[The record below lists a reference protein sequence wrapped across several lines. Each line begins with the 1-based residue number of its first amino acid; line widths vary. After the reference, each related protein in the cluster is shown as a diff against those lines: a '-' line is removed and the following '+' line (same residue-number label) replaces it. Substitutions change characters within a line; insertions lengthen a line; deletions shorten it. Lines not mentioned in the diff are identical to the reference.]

1 VLYLILIGL
10 LSLGLATIL
19 RESTA
24 TTGVILGLLYLFP
37 LLAVLVGNPD
47 WHRRLEQ
54 IAPTNAGQ
62 AIEAT
67 TNLHHLP
74 LNPWA
79 GLGVLAAW
87 TAGALV
93 IGGTLLVRRDA

>member
-1 VLYLILIGL
+1 V
-10 LSLGLATIL
+10 
-19 RESTA
+19 
-24 TTGVILGLLYLFP
+24 VLGLLYLFP

-62 AIEAT
+62 SIEAT
-67 TNLHHLP
+67 MNLHRLP
-74 LNPWA
+74 LCPWA

-87 TAGALV
+87 AAGVLL
-93 IGGTLLVRRDA
+93 IGGTLLMRRDA